1 MRTLAGTYSPQGT
14 VRMGGIK
21 LPAFDKHR
29 VIENHEFHVFE
40 SDCRYDV
47 ILGGDFLEKIGMNLL
62 YETLEIEWLGNLM
75 PMETI
80 NKPDQVATH
89 VEQYLSQLE
98 IDELGRDIDSYLS
111 APILDAKYEKS
122 DINSIVSTHCAHL
135 SPSQQGDL
143 QALLS
148 KHTQSFLM
156 GLWAGI

>member
-29 VIENHEFHVFE
+29 VIEEHEFHVFE

-62 YETLEIEWLGNLM
+62 YQTLDIEWLGNVM

-80 NKPDQVATH
+80 NRHPR
-89 VEQYLSQLE
+89 E
-98 IDELGRDIDSYLS
+98 EL
-111 APILDAKYEKS
+111 KYRRGTTL
-122 DINSIVSTHCAHL
+122 INLNRSI
-135 SPSQQGDL
+135 QG
-143 QALLS
+143 
-148 KHTQSFLM
+148 LM
-156 GLWAGI
+156 GRAPRATWGLGGAIVLGSVPGETTSLRAPWTFRVAVAKRSAECTT

>member
-14 VRMGGIK
+14 VRMEGLK

-29 VIENHEFHVFE
+29 VIESHEFHVFE

-89 VEQYLSQLE
+89 MEQYLLQIE
-98 IDELGRDIDSYLS
+98 IDELGRDIDS
-111 APILDAKYEKS
+111 
-122 DINSIVSTHCAHL
+122 
-135 SPSQQGDL
+135 
-143 QALLS
+143 
-148 KHTQSFLM
+148 
-156 GLWAGI
+156 